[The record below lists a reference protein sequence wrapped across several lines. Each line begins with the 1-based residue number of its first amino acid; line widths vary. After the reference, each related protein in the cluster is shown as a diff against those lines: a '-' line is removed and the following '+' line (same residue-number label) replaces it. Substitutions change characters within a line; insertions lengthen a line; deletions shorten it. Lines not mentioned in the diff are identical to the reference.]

1 VRVHPVALQE
11 WAGIQHLDRRRS
23 TSPPGHRQ
31 LDARKSLSLLAF
43 VARHHHD
50 SVAALELARTLLMSG
65 QASVAKEVGQSRA
78 QKRGNQDMHIIYDL
92 EFDLD
97 SFLNE
102 MEQRQLAR
110 KRMQKDRQEARR
122 PMQEQTRGEDELER

>member
-78 QKRGNQDMHIIYDL
+78 QKRGNQDMH
-92 EFDLD
+92 
-97 SFLNE
+97 